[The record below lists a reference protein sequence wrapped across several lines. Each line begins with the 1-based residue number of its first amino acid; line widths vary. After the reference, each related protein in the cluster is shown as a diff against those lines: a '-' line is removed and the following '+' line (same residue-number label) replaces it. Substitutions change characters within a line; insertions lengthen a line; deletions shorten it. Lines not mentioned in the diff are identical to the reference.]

1 MIRIHRWAAVAL
13 LALVTAGCA
22 GTQSGTGV
30 VAAPS
35 PAGSVASSDTVP
47 PTAAAITEPS
57 TTAPTSPVPAAS
69 AASPSAS
76 LAPGTPTATHVLPPP
91 VGVAAGTAAF
101 GVCPD
106 AAASGEQVVAQ
117 CLGQSLSTFW
127 TDRLGVSVGHQV
139 VVDAA
144 AQQVPAP
151 CRSALTAAPAF
162 TCQVNNVVYLNPS
175 LTTLLDDHF
184 SRADRPYAIAVVLA
198 HEFGHVVQADV
209 EQAGYGDS
217 SQTASQR
224 IEQQADCLSGVWAN
238 QQSAAGHLDSTTFAA
253 VERTLVAAI
262 SDRAEM
268 DSHGTPQQRASAL
281 ATGLVSGRQ
290 QDCALISNAT

>member
-1 MIRIHRWAAVAL
+1 MWP
-13 LALVTAGCA
+13 
-22 GTQSGTGV
+22 TGL
-30 VAAPS
+30 PR
-35 PAGSVASSDTVP
+35 
-47 PTAAAITEPS
+47 
-57 TTAPTSPVPAAS
+57 S
-69 AASPSAS
+69 A
-76 LAPGTPTATHVLPPP
+76 
-91 VGVAAGTAAF
+91 
-101 GVCPD
+101 VCPD
-106 AAASGEQVVAQ
+106 ADTSGEQVVAQ

-127 TDRLGVSVGHQV
+127 TDRLGTSVGHQV

-144 AQQVPAP
+144 AQQVPAA

-162 TCQVNNVVYLNPS
+162 TCQVNNVVYLDPS
-175 LTTLLDDHF
+175 LTTLLDGHF
-184 SRADRPYAIAVVLA
+184 SAADRPYALAVVLA

-209 EQAGYGDS
+209 KQAGYGDS

-238 QQSAAGHLDSTTFAA
+238 QQSAAGQLDSTRFAA

-281 ATGLVSGRQ
+281 ARGLNSGRQ
-290 QDCALISNAT
+290 QDCALAGNAA